1 MSIVTYIPVVLSGFP
16 TKLLYAYVN
25 SPVHSTC
32 PIHRIPFDFMTLI
45 IFRKNSTN
53 YEITDC
59 TIASSLLMLSLIG
72 NSEKSVD
79 ISRSCIALL
88 NMLTFYVKLLSRVK
102 HPS

>member
-45 IFRKNSTN
+45 IFRKNSK
-53 YEITDC
+53 IMK
-59 TIASSLLMLSLIG
+59 LMIVQLPPVS
-72 NSEKSVD
+72 
-79 ISRSCIALL
+79 
-88 NMLTFYVKLLSRVK
+88 
-102 HPS
+102 